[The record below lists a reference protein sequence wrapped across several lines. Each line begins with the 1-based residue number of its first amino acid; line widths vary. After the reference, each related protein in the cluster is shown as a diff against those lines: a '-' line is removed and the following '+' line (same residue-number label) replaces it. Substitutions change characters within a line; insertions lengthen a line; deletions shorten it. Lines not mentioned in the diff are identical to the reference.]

1 MAKVSFNKL
10 ALTKNTEK
18 RIITINDIDVE
29 VKQYLPVD
37 EKLELISYVVNMA
50 HDENFNFSNPV
61 KVEVFA
67 VLGIFKYYTNISFT
81 EKQLSEPAKIYDL
94 LNGNGIVNRVI
105 MTIPLNEYNELKNGI
120 EETIKSIYQY
130 QNSVLGILDTIGQD
144 YSDLDLSAADI
155 QKKLSDPNDL
165 KFLKDVLTKL
175 G

>member
-29 VKQYLPVD
+29 VIQYLPVD

-67 VLGIFKYYTNISFT
+67 VLGILKYYTNISFT
-81 EKQLSEPAKIYDL
+81 EKQLNEPAKIYDL
-94 LNGNGIVNRVI
+94 LNGNNIVNRII
-105 MTIPLNEYNELKNGI
+105 MAIPLNEYNELKNGI

-144 YSDLDLSAADI
+144 YSNLDLNAEDI

>member
-10 ALTKNTEK
+10 ALTKNTDK
-18 RIITINDIDVE
+18 KTITINDIDIE
-29 VKQYLPVD
+29 IKQYLPVD
-37 EKLELISYVVNMA
+37 EKLELISYVINMA

-67 VLGIFKYYTNISFT
+67 VLGILKYYTNISLT

-94 LNGNGIVNRVI
+94 LSGNNIINKII
-105 MTIPLNEYNELKNGI
+105 MAIPLNEYTELKNGI

-144 YSDLDLSAADI
+144 YSNLDLNAADI